1 MKKKYERSINLRC
14 VVCGS
19 SDHFEYNDDKTYVKC
34 TLCNRE
40 YLGGQ
45 QELQDMNEAMINE
58 EVEAFKKE
66 ASKDVEKEV
75 RDIVKKAFKGS
86 KYITF
91 K

>member
-1 MKKKYERSINLRC
+1 MRKEYNRSISLRC

-19 SDHFEYNDDKTYVKC
+19 ADHFEYNDDKTYVKC

-40 YLGGQ
+40 YLGGME
-45 QELQDMNEAMINE
+45 ELQEMNEAMIADE
-58 EVEAFKKE
+58 IESIKKDV
-66 ASKDVEKEV
+66 AKDVEKE
-75 RDIVKKAFKGS
+75 ITEMLKNAVKGN

>member
-1 MKKKYERSINLRC
+1 MRKKYERSIGLRC

-19 SDHFEYNDDKTYVKC
+19 AGHFEYNEDNTYVKC

-45 QELQDMNEAMINE
+45 QELQEMNEAMIAE
-58 EVEAFKKE
+58 EMEAFKKDVT
-66 ASKDVEKEV
+66 KDIEKEV
-75 RDIVKKAFKGS
+75 RDMFKEVFRGS

>member
-1 MKKKYERSINLRC
+1 MRKEYNRSISLRC

-19 SDHFEYNDDKTYVKC
+19 ADHFEYNDDKTYVKC

-40 YLGGQ
+40 YLGGME
-45 QELQDMNEAMINE
+45 ELQEMNEAMIADE
-58 EVEAFKKE
+58 IESIKKDV
-66 ASKDVEKEV
+66 AKDVEKE
-75 RDIVKKAFKGS
+75 ITEMFKNAVKGN